1 MRRWAVAT
9 ACSVDRREPRARCG
23 HRLPWSLPTVGRI
36 LRGRVAPA
44 RKCGNDRGRL
54 AVALAALS
62 IAALLATTGATNAAD
77 VDERRAQHDYLLGCA
92 GCHGLD
98 AAGSAR
104 VPSLR
109 GVDRLLARPGGRA
122 YVLRVPGVASAPLS
136 DARLAALLEWIFVNF
151 DNHTPTK
158 FAAAEIAAA
167 RAAPFVDPKAARA
180 ALE

>member
-1 MRRWAVAT
+1 MRR
-9 ACSVDRREPRARCG
+9 
-23 HRLPWSLPTVGRI
+23 
-36 LRGRVAPA
+36 
-44 RKCGNDRGRL
+44 
-54 AVALAALS
+54 VALAALALV
-62 IAALLATTGATNAAD
+62 AAASGGAAVPVRAAAAGGAGTAGGAVASERSAAPGAAVVTDGAGTVGVAAVTGGAAGTPTD
-77 VDERRAQHDYLLGCA
+77 AVAERRAEHDYLLGCA

-136 DARLAALLEWIFVNF
+136 DARLAALLDWVFARF
-151 DNHTPTK
+151 GNHAEPHFTAEEVGTARLTPW
-158 FAAAEIAAA
+158 
-167 RAAPFVDPKAARA
+167 VDPKRARA

>member
-1 MRRWAVAT
+1 MV
-9 ACSVDRREPRARCG
+9 
-23 HRLPWSLPTVGRI
+23 L
-36 LRGRVAPA
+36 
-44 RKCGNDRGRL
+44 
-54 AVALAALS
+54 VALLVGAVCGTVAA
-62 IAALLATTGATNAAD
+62 ANAAD
-77 VDERRAQHDYLLGCA
+77 LDAWRAQHDYLLGCA

-151 DNHTPTK
+151 DNHTPTR
-158 FAAAEIAAA
+158 FTAAEIAAA